1 MTSEMYRKLTSHMQL
16 WRELAEAE
24 EAGAIAKGLPRQRF
38 RSSFLYTNIDQER
51 YGVDLVVQ
59 NCYRLA
65 NLGLL

>member
-1 MTSEMYRKLTSHMQL
+1 MYRELRSHMQP

-24 EAGAIAKGLPRQRF
+24 EAGAIAKRLPRQRF

-59 NCYRLA
+59 NSYRLA
-65 NLGLL
+65 KFGPL